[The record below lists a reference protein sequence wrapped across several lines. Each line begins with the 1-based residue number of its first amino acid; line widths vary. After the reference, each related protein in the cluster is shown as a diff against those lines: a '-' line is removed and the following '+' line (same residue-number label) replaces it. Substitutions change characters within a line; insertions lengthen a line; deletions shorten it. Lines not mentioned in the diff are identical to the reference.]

1 MTANGLS
8 PWAESVGRYY
18 DSNTRRFLLLGTGRG
33 AHAMHRE
40 LWAPGVASAREAAEH
55 IHRLVGEELSD
66 LGETTVPRATR
77 GPAATSASVATAR
90 PRGRVI
96 VDFGCGVGGML
107 FRLAERL
114 PGARLHGVTAS
125 RRQVEIAERLAR
137 ELGYSDRCSFA
148 LGDFQRA
155 SLGLQADVVVA
166 VESFAHSERADA
178 FLANAAR
185 HLRPGGRLVIAD
197 DFLAREEATLDGRQ
211 RRRVEQLRSG
221 WRVPGVCTV
230 EALARAA
237 ARHGLRIEKTIDL
250 TPLTR
255 PGRRLRDRM
264 VAALAPLL
272 VRLDL
277 ARIPFYG
284 NMIGG
289 NALQVGLR
297 ESFLLYHLLVLR
309 KAG

>member
-1 MTANGLS
+1 VTATGPS
-8 PWAESVGRYY
+8 AWAEDVGRYY

-33 AHAMHRE
+33 VHSMHRE
-40 LWAPGVASAREAAEH
+40 LWAPGIESAREAADH
-55 IHRLVGEELSD
+55 IHRLVGEELAD
-66 LGETTVPRATR
+66 LA
-77 GPAATSASVATAR
+77 AATAAAPATAT
-90 PRGRVI
+90 GCVI

-107 FRLAERL
+107 FRLAERF
-114 PGARLHGVTAS
+114 PGARLRGVTVS

-137 ELGYSDRCSFA
+137 ELGYADRCSFA
-148 LGDFQRA
+148 HGDFQ
-155 SLGLQADVVVA
+155 STDLGLRADVVVA
-166 VESFAHSERADA
+166 VESFAHSESADA

-197 DFLAREEATLDGRQ
+197 DFLARDQAALDERQ
-211 RRRVEQLRSG
+211 RRRVEELRAG
-221 WRVPGVCTV
+221 WRVQSVCTV
-230 EALARAA
+230 AELERSA
-237 ARHGLRIEKTIDL
+237 ARRGLHLEKAVDL

-255 PGRRLRDRM
+255 PGRRVRDRV
-264 VAALAPLL
+264 VAAVAPLL

-309 KAG
+309 KGDRVVAARSR

>member
-1 MTANGLS
+1 MRAPS
-8 PWAESVGRYY
+8 APSAWAEDVGRYY

-33 AHAMHRE
+33 MRSMHRE
-40 LWAPGVASAREAAEH
+40 LWGPGVTSAREATDH

-66 LGETTVPRATR
+66 LG
-77 GPAATSASVATAR
+77 ATSAPATE
-90 PRGRVI
+90 RVI

-107 FRLAERL
+107 FRLAERF
-114 PGARLHGVTAS
+114 PGARLRGITVS

-137 ELGYSDRCSFA
+137 DLGYADRCSFA
-148 LGDFQRA
+148 HGDFQSA
-155 SLGLQADVVVA
+155 DLGVRADVVVA
-166 VESFAHSERADA
+166 VESFAHAEGADA

-185 HLRPGGRLVIAD
+185 HLRPGGRLLLAD
-197 DFLAREEATLDGRQ
+197 DFLAREEALLDELQ
-211 RRRVEQLRSG
+211 RRRVAQLRAG
-221 WRVPGVCTV
+221 WKVPSVCTV
-230 EALARAA
+230 AHLETAA
-237 ARHGLRIEKTIDL
+237 ARHGLRVEKTIDL

-255 PGRRLRDRM
+255 PGRRVRDRV
-264 VAALAPLL
+264 VAALAPLF

-277 ARIPFYG
+277 ACIPFYG

-309 KAG
+309 KGV